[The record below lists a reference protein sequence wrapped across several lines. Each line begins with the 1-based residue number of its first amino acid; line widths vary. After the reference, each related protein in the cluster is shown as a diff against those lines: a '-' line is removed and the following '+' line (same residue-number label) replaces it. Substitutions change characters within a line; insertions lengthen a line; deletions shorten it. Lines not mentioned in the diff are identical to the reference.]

1 MRCIW
6 LLLPSDLNL
15 LSLTAIFDGDHHDF
29 SYSIQKAEMLDKNL
43 LGEATGAECTSFN
56 SAKRSSIPAMTST
69 KSYYSVGE
77 HCCDAFILRCL
88 FGCFPLS
95 LERTVLFFKS
105 LHLNDGVGMDL
116 ILPMFFDKDHDQFE

>member
-1 MRCIW
+1 MRCTW

-77 HCCDAFILRCL
+77 QCCDAFILRCL